1 MAKAKITYDK
11 AFAELNQIL
20 DDIQSEDASIDQ
32 IAIKSKR
39 ANELLKFCR
48 DKLRTIEEQVAEN
61 FEEEE

>member
-32 IAIKSKR
+32 IAVKSKR